1 MSIPHDFAKVKWEML
16 GLPAWKILKKM
27 NRLQKKAIQRAEKY
41 HLTKI
46 PSFVARPGEES
57 RTEEKEEEENYGRR
71 EMIYQMEDYIHYVEW
86 VFRDRIAELDLV
98 EEPQTNK
105 QKKRKKKNK
114 LYKNMRAIIRPYTMY
129 YSAAALI
136 VTRVIRQMGVK
147 LKKERGEH
155 WYDIRKKNAHM
166 IEWDLRTWCRA
177 RNYTDREEDEM
188 IRDCPDI
195 HNALNGILPEG
206 RKEFERIVLWF
217 HKRVYPIPHWWWEW
231 WNMENGGLEVNP
243 SISYRQRLGLTQPA
257 AGLKPWSDREEEEEE
272 SQYHY
277 WYDPRM

>member
-1 MSIPHDFAKVKWEML
+1 MSITYDFAKVKWEML

-27 NRLQKKAIQRAEKY
+27 QKLKKKAIQRAEKY
-41 HLTKI
+41 GTKNLTFEAF
-46 PSFVARPGEES
+46 PCEPPVSVVD
-57 RTEEKEEEENYGRR
+57 
-71 EMIYQMEDYIHYVEW
+71 QMEGHIDYVKW

-105 QKKRKKKNK
+105 EKKKKRKKKNK

-136 VTRVIRQMGVK
+136 VTRAIRQMGAH
-147 LKKERGEH
+147 LKKVRGEH

-195 HNALNGILPEG
+195 PNALNGILPERRG
-206 RKEFERIVLWF
+206 EFERIALWF
-217 HKRVYPIPHWWWEW
+217 HNRVYQIPQWWWEW

-243 SISYRQRLGLTQPA
+243 SISYRKRLGLTHPA
-257 AGLKPWSDREEEEEE
+257 AGLKPWSQREEEEEM
-272 SQYHY
+272 QYHY

>member
-1 MSIPHDFAKVKWEML
+1 MSLEVALKINAMSGFPARDILRKMQKAK
-16 GLPAWKILKKM
+16 
-27 NRLQKKAIQRAEKY
+27 KKAIQRAEKY

-46 PSFVARPGEES
+46 PSFVARPGGES
-57 RTEEKEEEENYGRR
+57 STEEKGEDEEDYGRR
-71 EMIYQMEDYIHYVEW
+71 EMIYQMEDYIDYVKW

-105 QKKRKKKNK
+105 EKKNNK

-188 IRDCPDI
+188 IRDCTDI

-206 RKEFERIVLWF
+206 RVEFKNIALRF
-217 HKRVYPIPHWWWEW
+217 HNRVYPIPPWWWEW

-243 SISYRQRLGLTQPA
+243 SISYRQRLGLTHPA
-257 AGLKPWSDREEEEEE
+257 AGLKPWE
-272 SQYHY
+272 Y
-277 WYDPRM
+277 

>member
-1 MSIPHDFAKVKWEML
+1 MSIAHDFAKVKWEML
-16 GLPAWKILKKM
+16 GLPACKILKKM
-27 NRLQKKAIQRAEKY
+27 KRLQQKVIQRAEKY

-57 RTEEKEEEENYGRR
+57 SEEEEGEDDEDYGRR
-71 EMIYQMEDYIHYVEW
+71 EMIYQMEDYIEYVKW

-105 QKKRKKKNK
+105 EKKKNK

-129 YSAAALI
+129 YSAAALL
-136 VTRVIRQMGVK
+136 VTRAIRKMVVK
-147 LKKERGEH
+147 LKEERGEH

-177 RNYTDREEDEM
+177 RGYTDRDEDEM
-188 IRDCPDI
+188 VQDCREIP
-195 HNALNGILPEG
+195 NALNGMLPEG
-206 RKEFERIVLWF
+206 RVEFENIALWF
-217 HKRVYPIPHWWWEW
+217 HIKVCPIPHWWWEW

-243 SISYRQRLGLTQPA
+243 SISYRQRLGLTHPA
-257 AGLKPWSDREEEEEE
+257 AGLKPWE
-272 SQYHY
+272 Y
-277 WYDPRM
+277 

>member
-1 MSIPHDFAKVKWEML
+1 MSILHDFAKVKWEML

-27 NRLQKKAIQRAEKY
+27 NRFQKKAIQRAEKY

-46 PSFVARPGEES
+46 PSFVARAGDESSEDEDGEDD
-57 RTEEKEEEENYGRR
+57 YGRR
-71 EMIYQMEDYIHYVEW
+71 EMIYQMEDYKDYVKW

-105 QKKRKKKNK
+105 KKKEKRKKK

-129 YSAAALI
+129 YSAAALL
-136 VTRVIRQMGVK
+136 VTRAIRKMVVK
-147 LKKERGEH
+147 LKEERGEH

-177 RNYTDREEDEM
+177 RGYTDRDENEM
-188 IRDCPDI
+188 VQDCHEIP
-195 HNALNGILPEG
+195 NALNGILPEG
-206 RKEFERIVLWF
+206 RVEFENIALWF
-217 HKRVYPIPHWWWEW
+217 HNRVNPIPQWWWDW

-243 SISYRQRLGLTQPA
+243 SISYRQRLGLTHPA
-257 AGLKPWSDREEEEEE
+257 AGLKPWE
-272 SQYHY
+272 Y
-277 WYDPRM
+277 